1 MTFTVTPENLY
12 FSISLVTLILQAW
25 QVRKVEKL
33 KKEVDDLWE
42 QIKIIAIST
51 GGVLEKLEKKIDA
64 KQDKQ

>member
-1 MTFTVTPENLY
+1 MTFTVTPENVY
-12 FSISLVTLILQAW
+12 FAVSLATLLLQAW
-25 QVRKVEKL
+25 QVRKVEKI

-51 GGVLEKLEKKIDA
+51 GAALEKMEKKIDA

>member
-1 MTFTVTPENLY
+1 MTFTVTPENVY
-12 FSISLVTLILQAW
+12 FFVSLATLLLQAW

-51 GGVLEKLEKKIDA
+51 GGVIDKLEKKIDA
-64 KQDKQ
+64 KQDK